1 MIRKGLK
8 YGLKPGF
15 KFGLDSPAQGE
26 SFRRVLPFRRSWVA
40 IAVLAVM
47 DTAFII
53 PAVITFKQAMSEW
66 GSFDSLFDLVAA
78 LFLSAW
84 LLGWIIAPLIL
95 SAILILLLFGREI
108 LKAGPGVMEIFLG
121 IPFIGVT
128 AVYDVS
134 KIGNLRFEQPP
145 KKSGK
150 SWRGPHLVF
159 DYGPNTVAF
168 GSGMGGEDLPAF
180 RAALESSTGA
190 KIRRGKTLSEADQV
204 MQVPVEELVPIS
216 PAMTPAT
223 THPPLTLTSPSA
235 LVLIIANL
243 IPVAGSVF
251 LGWNLSDVMVLYWAE
266 SAVVGFFNICKIIII
281 GRWAALFAAPFF
293 AGHFGGFMAVHFLFI
308 YTIFIEQFQ
317 AGGES
322 AGDLAE
328 VALLFTSLW
337 PALAALF
344 ISHAYSFYTNFL
356 GRREYKEKTVNDQ
369 MSEPYGR
376 IMFMHLVLII
386 GGGLTMALGSPVP
399 VLLIMIA
406 LKIFFDV
413 KAHLKQHSGGKPV
426 AKANG

>member
-1 MIRKGLK
+1 MMRKGLK
-8 YGLKPGF
+8 PAL
-15 KFGLDSPAQGE
+15 KFGFDSPLEAEGL
-26 SFRRVLPFRRSWVA
+26 RRVLPFKRSWVA
-40 IAVLAVM
+40 IAVLAAM
-47 DTAFII
+47 DAAFII
-53 PAVITFKQAMSEW
+53 PAIITFKQAMNEW
-66 GSFDSLFDLVAA
+66 GSYDSLFDLVAA

-108 LKAGPGVMEIFLG
+108 LKAGPASVEIFLG
-121 IPFIGVT
+121 IPIVGLT
-128 AVYDVS
+128 SRYDVS
-134 KIGNLRFEQPP
+134 KMRNLRFEQPP

-168 GSGMGGEDLPAF
+168 GSDIRGEEVSAL
-180 RAALESSTGA
+180 RAQLEFATGA
-190 KIRRGKTLSEADQV
+190 KIRHGKALDDE
-204 MQVPVEELVPIS
+204 MQTERKTVNEQAPVLPV
-216 PAMTPAT
+216 AAPAT
-223 THPPLTLTSPSA
+223 GHPPLTLTSPSA
-235 LVLIIANL
+235 LVLIVANL

-266 SAVVGFFNICKIIII
+266 SAVIGVFNICKIIII

-293 AGHFGGFMAVHFLFI
+293 AAHFGGFMAVHFMFI
-308 YTIFIEQFQ
+308 YTIFIQQFQ

-322 AGDLAE
+322 AGELAE

-344 ISHAYSFYTNFL
+344 ISHAYSFVSNFL
-356 GRREYKEKTVNDQ
+356 GRKEYRGKTVNDQ

-376 IMFMHLVLII
+376 IMFMQLVLII

-413 KAHLKQHSGGKPV
+413 KAHLKQHSGGKH
-426 AKANG
+426 